1 MNTTDEDEVII
12 QAADQ
17 VAAIVEGRGENSYIG
32 ATKVT
37 SVRMPLHLA
46 VKLQALAHKSGKT
59 RNAMMVNLLEVGLEE
74 VFQRLTPETLAQLQ
88 DLESEALSDQSGE
101 V

>member
-1 MNTTDEDEVII
+1 MFTTDEGEVI

-17 VAAIVEGRGENSYIG
+17 VAAIVEGRGENTYIG
-32 ATKVT
+32 VTKVT
-37 SVRMPLHLA
+37 SVRLPLHLA
-46 VKLQALAHKSGKT
+46 VKLQALAHKSGRT
-59 RNAMMVNLLEVGLEE
+59 RNAMIVNLLEVGLEE
-74 VFQRLTPETLAQLQ
+74 VHQRLTPETLAQLQ

>member
-1 MNTTDEDEVII
+1 MLTTDEGEII

-32 ATKVT
+32 VTKVT
-37 SVRMPLHLA
+37 SVRLPLHLS

-74 VFQRLTPETLAQLQ
+74 VYQRLSPETVEQLQ
-88 DLESEALSDQSGE
+88 ELESEALSDQVGE
-101 V
+101 A

>member
-1 MNTTDEDEVII
+1 MLTTDEGEVI

-17 VAAIVEGRGENSYIG
+17 VAAIVEGRGENTYIG
-32 ATKVT
+32 VTKVT
-37 SVRMPLHLA
+37 SVRLPLHLA

-74 VFQRLTPETLAQLQ
+74 VYQRLAPKTLEELQ

-101 V
+101 F

>member
-1 MNTTDEDEVII
+1 MLTTDEGEVI

-17 VAAIVEGRGENSYIG
+17 VAAIVEGRGENTYIG
-32 ATKVT
+32 VTKVT
-37 SVRMPLHLA
+37 SVRLPLHLA

-59 RNAMMVNLLEVGLEE
+59 RNAMIVNLLEVGLEE
-74 VFQRLTPETLAQLQ
+74 VHQRLTPETLAQLQ
-88 DLESEALSDQSGE
+88 DLESEALSDQAGE

>member
-1 MNTTDEDEVII
+1 MLTTDEGEVI

-17 VAAIVEGRGENSYIG
+17 VAAIVEGRGETHYMG
-32 ATKVT
+32 VTKVI
-37 SVRMPLHLA
+37 SVRLPLHLS
-46 VKLQALAHKSGKT
+46 VKLQALAHKSGRT
-59 RNAMMVNLLEVGLEE
+59 RNSMMVNLLEVGLEE